1 MTIETYLMFKGDCRE
16 AFEFYHSVLGGT
28 IEAMFPYGDSP
39 TDAQV
44 SDEWKSKIMHARMV
58 IDGQA
63 IMASDAPPG
72 RQDTP
77 AGFNVSL
84 SVASVAEAERVF
96 AGLSEGAQ
104 RITMPLGETFWAKR
118 FGMFTD
124 RFGVPWMV
132 NGGE

>member
-84 SVASVAEAERVF
+84 SVPSVAEAERVF